1 MGPYSALPLVFFKPG
16 AYNTPNETPGID
28 PTVSLLA
35 EVAMPKI
42 TTRPSP
48 RPVAEDV
55 SRPDLCVFIGR
66 FSPLHKGHETV
77 IQKGLN
83 CANKMLVLVGSAFEA
98 RSHRNP
104 FTVAERMDMISATFF
119 HPNLLVRPL
128 ENSSYNLNEWI
139 ERVHTAV
146 AEAWAELRAA
156 DPSLPAKPQVALIGH
171 SKDESSYYLN
181 LFPLWRSINVPQEI
195 ALSAT
200 SIRENLFGSAER
212 MTDLLDEA
220 EKEDPITKK
229 KMSTAVYLSKYL
241 PQARAQALAYLERE
255 AKDVMSVQTIAFLK
269 EFVIG
274 DAFQAVGEEF
284 AFVAR
289 YRYSWRLAP
298 YAPTFLT
305 ADAVVV
311 QSGHIL
317 LVKRKAFPG
326 KGLWALPGGFVERND
341 TIENTVFKEL
351 EEETGIRVPQ
361 AVLRGHVKAK
371 EVFDDP
377 HRSSRGR
384 TVTTAYLIHLKPGPL
399 PKTKKGG
406 LVDDEETLAVQWVPL
421 VDLKRE
427 DFFEDHYSIITN
439 MVKRI

>member
-1 MGPYSALPLVFFKPG
+1 MNKLNA
-16 AYNTPNETPGID
+16 
-28 PTVSLLA
+28 
-35 EVAMPKI
+35 
-42 TTRPSP
+42 RPSP
-48 RPVAEDV
+48 QAKAQDTVA
-55 SRPDLCVFIGR
+55 PDLCVFIGR

-77 IQKGLN
+77 IQKGLDS
-83 CANKMLVLVGSAFEA
+83 APKMLVLVGSAFEA
-98 RSHRNP
+98 RSYRNP
-104 FTVAERMDMISATFF
+104 FTVYERMEMISSTFNN
-119 HPNLLVRPL
+119 PNLLVRPL

-146 AEAWAELRAA
+146 ADTWSELRAA
-156 DPSLPAKPQVALIGH
+156 NPALPSKPKVALIGH

-181 LFPLWRSINVPQEI
+181 LFPLWASINVPQSI
-195 ALSAT
+195 LLSAT
-200 SIRENLFGSAER
+200 SIREDLFGSQERMQDLLEEAER
-212 MTDLLDEA
+212 EDE
-220 EKEDPITKK
+220 KMGKK
-229 KMSTAVYLSKYL
+229 KMSTSVYLEKYTAL
-241 PQARAQALAYLERE
+241 ARAQAQAYLLTG
-255 AKDVMSVQTIAFLK
+255 AAQVMSAQTVGFLINFVNSSAFRT
-269 EFVIG
+269 
-274 DAFQAVGEEF
+274 VGEEF

-298 YAPTFLT
+298 YAPTFVT
-305 ADAVVV
+305 GDAVVV

-326 KGLWALPGGFVERND
+326 KGLWALPGGFVEHNH
-341 TIENTVFKEL
+341 TIEHTIFKEL
-351 EEETGIRVPQ
+351 DEETAVRVPQ

-384 TVTTAYLIHLKPGPL
+384 TITTAYLIHLKPGPL

-406 LVDDEETLAVQWVPL
+406 LADDEETLAVQWVPL
-421 VDLKRE
+421 ADLRRE

>member
-1 MGPYSALPLVFFKPG
+1 MNKHNA
-16 AYNTPNETPGID
+16 
-28 PTVSLLA
+28 
-35 EVAMPKI
+35 
-42 TTRPSP
+42 RPSP
-48 RPVAEDV
+48 QAKAQDTIA
-55 SRPDLCVFIGR
+55 PDLCVFIGR

-77 IQKGLN
+77 IQKGLGS
-83 CANKMLVLVGSAFEA
+83 AAKMLVLVGSAFEA
-98 RSHRNP
+98 RSYRNP
-104 FTVAERMDMISATFF
+104 FTAAERMQMIHSTFNN
-119 HPNLLVRPL
+119 PNLLVRPL

-146 AEAWAELRAA
+146 AYAWSELRAA
-156 DPSLPAKPQVALIGH
+156 DPSLPAKPKVALIGH
-171 SKDESSYYLN
+171 SKDESSYYLD
-181 LFPLWRSINVPQEI
+181 LFPLWTSINVPQSI
-195 ALSAT
+195 VLSAT
-200 SIRENLFGSAER
+200 SIREELFGSQERMSDLLEEAER
-212 MTDLLDEA
+212 
-220 EKEDPITKK
+220 EDPTTKK
-229 KMSTAVYLSKYL
+229 KMPTAVYLEKYMVL
-241 PQARAQALAYLERE
+241 ARAQAQAYLQTT
-255 AKDVMSVQTIAFLK
+255 ASNVMSTQTVAFLK
-269 EFVIG
+269 NFINSSS
-274 DAFQAVGEEF
+274 FQTVGEEF

-298 YAPTFLT
+298 YEPTFVT

-326 KGLWALPGGFVERND
+326 KGLWALPGGFVERNH
-341 TIENTVFKEL
+341 TIEHTVFKEL
-351 EEETGIRVPQ
+351 DEETAVRVPQ

-384 TVTTAYLIHLKPGPL
+384 TITTAYLIHLKPGPL

-406 LVDDEETLAVQWVPL
+406 LPDDEETLAVQWVPL
-421 VDLKRE
+421 ADLKRE